1 MSETGLGETR
11 YKVVETQTV
20 TDEVLERL
28 INCWVSKGWHLDG
41 IRFAMSDA
49 SRRPAMAF
57 ILFVCED
64 FEGEDFVGED
74 VAGEDA
80 VGEEDT
86 QSCEGEDNGTES

>member
-1 MSETGLGETR
+1 MSDTDQRETR

-28 INCWVSKGWHLDG
+28 INCWTAKGWHLDG

-57 ILFVCED
+57 ILFVRED
-64 FEGEDFVGED
+64 VVGEGD
-74 VAGEDA
+74 SDEG
-80 VGEEDT
+80 GGT
-86 QSCEGEDNGTES
+86 QSCEGEVNGTES